1 MSTLNE
7 RLKAIRLAETSG
19 RAEFA
24 EKTGIKKRAI
34 EAYEQTGRS
43 PRAEVIEAVAKTWP
57 QYAYWLITGMT
68 DPAHGHICPQL
79 ETTRRDSNEAG
90 KAG

>member
-1 MSTLNE
+1 MSTISE
-7 RLKAIRLAETSG
+7 RLRQIREAETSG
-19 RAEFA
+19 RQEFS
-24 EKTGIKKRAI
+24 EITGIAKGTI
-34 EAYEQTGRS
+34 TGYEQTGRS